1 MMSLKIKGL
10 IASLSSIQLVAVYL
24 AYNIVFYSN
33 GIKLSEIYY
42 LSTWLTI
49 SVLSGIMFTFF
60 KHIFHRATM
69 VFCSVCCSLLIVN
82 YLLSWI
88 ILGHPYAHIKL
99 AIGIGLLIGII
110 YGIRDY
116 AKRRIASN
124 N

>member
-1 MMSLKIKGL
+1 MTLKTKGL
-10 IASLSSIQLVAVYL
+10 VASLSTIQLMIVYL

-49 SVLSGIMFTFF
+49 SVLSGTMFTFF

-88 ILGHPYAHIKL
+88 ILGHPYAYIKL
-99 AIGIGLLIGII
+99 AILIGLLTGII
-110 YGIRDY
+110 YGIRDWI
-116 AKRRIASN
+116 KRRVASN

>member
-10 IASLSSIQLVAVYL
+10 IASLSAIQLMIVYL

-49 SVLSGIMFTFF
+49 AVLSGIMFTFF
-60 KHIFHRATM
+60 KHIFYKATM
-69 VFCSVCCSLLIVN
+69 VFCSICCYSLIVN

-88 ILGHPYAHIKL
+88 ILGHPYAYIKI
-99 AIGIGLLIGII
+99 AILTGLITGII

-116 AKRRIASN
+116 VKRRVASN

>member
-116 AKRRIASN
+116 INRRVATGN
-124 N
+124 

>member
-10 IASLSSIQLVAVYL
+10 IASMSAIQLVAVYL

-60 KHIFHRATM
+60 KHIFYRATM

-88 ILGHPYAHIKL
+88 ILGHPYAYIKL

>member
-1 MMSLKIKGL
+1 MI
-10 IASLSSIQLVAVYL
+10 VYL
-24 AYNIVFYSN
+24 AYNIVFYSS

-49 SVLSGIMFTFF
+49 SILSGIMFTFF
-60 KHIFHRATM
+60 NNIFHRATM

>member
-1 MMSLKIKGL
+1 MISLKTKGL
-10 IASLSSIQLVAVYL
+10 VASMSAIQLVAVYL

-88 ILGHPYAHIKL
+88 ILGHPYAYIKL
-99 AIGIGLLIGII
+99 AILIGLLTGIT

-116 AKRRIASN
+116 IKRRIASDN
-124 N
+124 